1 MKQATRSKRLAR
13 NDLEGGL
20 SMKLNAIWKM
30 VQFNLLTQAGIPVTP
45 EQLGIKPNAAN
56 GTNSPFS
63 QILNGQNGGVG
74 SMPTPPTPP
83 ADMTDAAAVAKYNQ
97 DLLTYNQQFQQYQLR
112 MMQMMNQ
119 RFMQMQQAIQ
129 QAARNNASTSNRSG
143 SSALN
148 SNERIGVGGIL
159 DSVSDI
165 NNV

>member
-1 MKQATRSKRLAR
+1 
-13 NDLEGGL
+13 
-20 SMKLNAIWKM
+20 MKLNAIWKM
-30 VQFNLLTQAGIPVTP
+30 VQYNLLTQAGINVTP

-56 GTNSPFS
+56 NASGGANSPFNRL
-63 QILNGQNGGVG
+63 LNGQNGGVG
-74 SMPTPPTPP
+74 AMPTPPTPP

-119 RFMQMQQAIQ
+119 RFLQMQQAIQ
-129 QAARNNASTSNRSG
+129 QAARNNASSSNRSG
-143 SSALN
+143 SSSLN